1 MMKEKMPLYQSRV
14 QYLVDC
20 HAADLDPFAAMQL
33 QMTQNESMEAMTN
46 GDLGKVSEMFF
57 DMLPLIRAKVRVVQS
72 VELCPIAKCA
82 DACFVAVESIVGS
95 RHRRGDD

>member
-72 VELCPIAKCA
+72 VELCAYCEM
-82 DACFVAVESIVGS
+82 CRCVFCCC
-95 RHRRGDD
+95 